1 MAIIKRTRLAF
12 VAATSV
18 AAAALLSGGFMSPA
32 LAASTNLYAN
42 IGATGALVAGNGVAS
57 TAQVGS
63 GQYEVTF
70 NRDVS
75 GCAYVATPQN
85 AHSQAVQ
92 VFTAGGHAS
101 ANGVYVETKNQGG
114 GLTSSPFDLVVD
126 CGSSSSPYAVVGY
139 SANLVRSSAGVS
151 LTSLGS
157 GRYDVTFPIKVAGC
171 AAIATVGDPGNA
183 LVFSP
188 AGVYTGEGNA
198 NTIYIE
204 TKNPG
209 GGLQTGV
216 PFHLAVMCPQTPNV
230 LAALVGKGGVMGR
243 GSSGIATFEGATG
256 QYTLVGRSGLNT
268 CATVVT
274 RGSLNT
280 SVPFTP
286 STVEWVPGPATNTV
300 GIQVRQLLFFGG
312 AFDAESFHAA
322 VVC

>member
-1 MAIIKRTRLAF
+1 MAIIKGSRLAI

-18 AAAALLSGGFMSPA
+18 FAATVISAGFMTPA
-32 LAASTNLYAN
+32 VAASTNLFAK
-42 IGATGALVAGNGVAS
+42 IDASGALVAGNGVSSA
-57 TAQVGS
+57 TQVGT

-70 NRDVS
+70 NRNVS
-75 GCAYVATPQN
+75 SCAYVATPEN

-126 CGSSSSPYAVVGY
+126 CGSATSPYAVVGY

-151 LTSLGS
+151 FASLGS
-157 GRYDVTFPIKVAGC
+157 GRYTVTFPIKVASC

-188 AGVYTGEGNA
+188 SGVYTGESSA

-209 GGLQTGV
+209 GGLQSGV
-216 PFHLAVMCPQTPNV
+216 PFHLALMCPQTPNV
-230 LAALVGKGGVMGR
+230 LAALVSKTGIMTR
-243 GSSGIATFEGATG
+243 GSANIATFEGATG
-256 QYTLVGRSGLNT
+256 QYTLVARGGVNA

-300 GIQVRQLLFFGG
+300 DIQVRQLLFFGG
-312 AFDAESFHAA
+312 AFDAQSFHAA